1 MTATPGPRLA
11 VFDCDGTLVDSQH
24 TIVAAIA
31 AAWRAEGLEP
41 PGARAVRRGIGL
53 PLIEAVA
60 RLLPEGEPEDF
71 ERLARHYKAAFSEL
85 RRRPDHE
92 EPLFPG

>member
-60 RLLPEGEPEDF
+60 SDP
-71 ERLARHYKAAFSEL
+71 AAPGS
-85 RRRPDHE
+85 RRP
-92 EPLFPG
+92 PGIS